1 MLTVISGGETM
12 RAMLSVVAAG
22 LLMAGAVLAA
32 EEFKTDDE
40 GFIRDWLVLAPIP
53 LENENAG
60 ADEIDVQQ
68 IKDEGALKPKAGDK
82 ATANKKDLV
91 WKQIKAKDYFFD
103 FAEIL
108 GQITEQSIGYSV
120 AYIVADAEM
129 PGLTLQMGSNDQGKV
144 YLNGKEVV
152 KFAETRTVEKDQN
165 QAENVTLN
173 KGVNTLVFK
182 TINQTNNWQGCIR
195 FTDKA
200 KAAVKNIKIKLEP

>member
-12 RAMLSVVAAG
+12 RAMPSVVAAG

-165 QAENVTLN
+165 QAENVTL
-173 KGVNTLVFK
+173 KQGVNTLVF
-182 TINQTNNWQGCIR
+182 
-195 FTDKA
+195 
-200 KAAVKNIKIKLEP
+200 